1 VGGVAEVVE
10 LVVFAALSGAAF
22 TVTGVDEAA
31 VEAVES
37 TFGPPP
43 G

>member
-1 VGGVAEVVE
+1 VARVGELVE
-10 LVVFAALSGAAF
+10 LVVFIALSGAAF

-31 VEAVES
+31 VEAIES
-37 TFGPPP
+37 AFDPPP